1 MRGEGDQDLEP
12 YNPEIER
19 TCRRLRQEARVRR
32 TMENEQGNNP
42 PCPIYDD
49 DTKALEEFALPVLDG
64 LNSSILRP
72 PIEANSFKLRPTALN

>member
-12 YNPEIER
+12 FNSEIER

-42 PCPIYDD
+42 PRPMIYDD
-49 DTKALEEFALPVLDG
+49 DTKALEEFALPVLVG

-72 PIEANSFKLRPTALN
+72 PIEANNFELKPVLF